1 MVPADDGRFSP
12 VLVASDGGVP
22 RRARSDAGAG
32 EAVIEVVLRNGRVLR
47 LPDGVAPARVAALAD
62 MLEGS
67 GR

>member
-1 MVPADDGRFSP
+1 
-12 VLVASDGGVP
+12 
-22 RRARSDAGAG
+22 
-32 EAVIEVVLRNGRVLR
+32 VIEVVLRNGRVLR